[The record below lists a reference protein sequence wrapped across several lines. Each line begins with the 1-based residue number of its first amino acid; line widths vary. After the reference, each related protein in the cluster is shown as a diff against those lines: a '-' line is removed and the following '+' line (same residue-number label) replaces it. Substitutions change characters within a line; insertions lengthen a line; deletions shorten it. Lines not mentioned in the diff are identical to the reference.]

1 MDVTDEREKMTQIR
15 GLGYLR
21 VRSRDVTRWRELT
34 VDALGFAEGSGPDP
48 KGLYLRMDERRA
60 RLAVLPGESDRAEA
74 VGWEVRDQFALA
86 DVARTVEASG
96 TAVRTLTQEEADE
109 RGVEQAIAFDDP
121 AGVPVE
127 VFFGPVLDHSPVL
140 TGLGQRFVTGGQ
152 GMGHVVLPT
161 TRMDESVSFYTEVL
175 GFLPRGAVRMSSQAP
190 EAPPRRVRFLG
201 VNERH
206 HSLALCPAPHGEAP
220 GLVHLMVEV
229 DTLDSVGRALDN
241 VGRLGFPLS
250 STLGRHTNDK
260 MISFYVRAPGG
271 WDVEYGTDGMLVD
284 ERDYTAEEIT
294 ADSYWGHDWSGS
306 EPLAAFSTPAGN
318 RGEARP

>member
-1 MDVTDEREKMTQIR
+1 MTQIR

-21 VRSRDVTRWRELT
+21 VQTRDIDRWRELT
-34 VDALGFAEGSGPDP
+34 VDALGFAEGTGPEPD
-48 KGLYLRMDERRA
+48 GLYLRMDERRA
-60 RLAVLPGESDRAEA
+60 RLVVLPGDGDRVLS

-86 DVARTVEASG
+86 AVGRAVEASG
-96 TAVRTLTQEEADE
+96 TAVKLLSQEEADD
-109 RGVEQAIAFDDP
+109 RGVEQAIAFEDP

-127 VFFGPVLDHSPVL
+127 VFFAPILDHSPVL

-161 TRMDESVSFYTEVL
+161 TAMDDTVAFYTEVL
-175 GFLPRGAVRMSSQAP
+175 GFLPRGGIRLSGQAP
-190 EAPPRRVRFLG
+190 DAPPRRVRFMG

-206 HSLALCPAPHGEAP
+206 HSLAVCPAPHSGEP

-229 DTLDSVGRALDN
+229 DTLDAVGRALDN
-241 VGRLGFPLS
+241 VGRQGFSLS

-260 MISFYVRAPGG
+260 MVSFYVRAPGG
-271 WDVEYGTDGMLVD
+271 WDIEYGCEGMRVD
-284 ERDYTAEEIT
+284 ERHYTAEEIT

-306 EPLAAFSTPAGN
+306 EPLAAFAP
-318 RGEARP
+318 RPGSDT